1 MAAMTNDT
9 NNTASKERII
19 WPSNVKRGNMIPL
32 GSSETWHKP
41 SAGSQAAE
49 AEMGLPVRA
58 REAVEGPLR
67 EKPYFSLGS
76 GR

>member
-1 MAAMTNDT
+1 
-9 NNTASKERII
+9 
-19 WPSNVKRGNMIPL
+19 MIPL